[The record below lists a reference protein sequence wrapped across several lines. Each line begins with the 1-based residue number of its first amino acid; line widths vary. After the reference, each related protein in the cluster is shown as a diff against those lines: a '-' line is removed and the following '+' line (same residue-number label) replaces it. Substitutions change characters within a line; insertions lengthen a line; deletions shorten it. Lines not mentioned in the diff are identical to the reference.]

1 MPVIPA
7 AMMASRFAPALWSMG
22 GRAATGLR
30 NLLTRGDKVYAGPTS
45 KTGQWINR
53 HPYLTAAGTGA
64 GGLLAY
70 EMGQSK
76 EGENVVTGG
85 EGPGT
90 GFQVRD
96 RSTIPD
102 DWQSALGDTLA
113 AKEKQSALNL
123 KRLKQ
128 VIMRGAILK
137 AHNPHAKDNYVK
149 NALDVLKAEALQRN
163 DMKQAR
169 IIDNIK
175 NKDGS
180 VPDDAKLIY
189 DRIIKSG
196 GSPQFA
202 AEISGHQL
210 KIEKTQAEAA
220 SDYMRNQPKLSD
232 LWSKGA
238 LMLTQIKAQ
247 YDSGDTQNAI
257 NKLAMLLKTEDI
269 GLSERYG
276 TLQAK
281 SDEEMH
287 ELASQILQ
295 GKTDVEIP
303 TEDDIKIEER

>member
-1 MPVIPA
+1 MVGLGVPIA
-7 AMMASRFAPALWSMG
+7 AGVARAAPAIARTVAPSLTT
-22 GRAATGLR
+22 RAKKWLMENKVKSGL
-30 NLLTRGDKVYAGPTS
+30 
-45 KTGQWINR
+45 
-53 HPYLTAAGTGA
+53 GA
-64 GGLLAY
+64 SLAGLLGY
-70 EMGQSK
+70 EMLRPEEEK
-76 EGENVVTGG
+76 ENVVTGG
-85 EGPGT
+85 EGSAP

-102 DWQSALGDTLA
+102 NWQSALGDTLA

-128 VIMRGAILK
+128 VMMRGAILK

-163 DMKQAR
+163 DMQQAR

-189 DRIIKSG
+189 DRILKSG

-202 AEISGHQL
+202 AEISGYQL
-210 KIEKTQAEAA
+210 DIERTQAQAA
-220 SDYMRNQPKLSD
+220 KDYMMELSR
-232 LWSKGA
+232 L
-238 LMLTQIKAQ
+238 KAQ

-257 NKLAMLLKTEDI
+257 AILASRLKTGQIDI
-269 GLSERYG
+269 SERYG
-276 TLQAK
+276 DLQPKTDA
-281 SDEEMH
+281 EMYA
-287 ELASQILQ
+287 LAAQILQ
-295 GKTDVEIP
+295 GKTDLKLP

>member
-1 MPVIPA
+1 MAGPA
-7 AMMASRFAPALWSMG
+7 ALLGLLGRTVAPYIPKLLKKG
-22 GRAATGLR
+22 GKKDAGISPWRAGAAAGGTGL
-30 NLLTRGDKVYAGPTS
+30 LT
-45 KTGQWINR
+45 
-53 HPYLTAAGTGA
+53 
-64 GGLLAY
+64 Y
-70 EMGQSK
+70 EMLRPDEEEK
-76 EGENVVTGG
+76 KVVTGG

-137 AHNPHAKDNYVK
+137 AHNPQAKDNYVK

-180 VPDDAKLIY
+180 IPDDAKLIY

-210 KIEKTQAEAA
+210 KIERTQAQAA
-220 SDYMRNQPKLSD
+220 KDYMAGQPQLSD
-232 LWSKGA
+232 MMTKEMMELSR
-238 LMLTQIKAQ
+238 LKAQ

-257 NKLAMLLKTEDI
+257 AILASRLKTGQIDI
-269 GLSERYG
+269 SERYG
-276 TLQAK
+276 DLQPK
-281 SDEEMH
+281 TDEEMYA
-287 ELASQILQ
+287 LAAQILQ
-295 GKTDVEIP
+295 GKTDLNLP

>member
-1 MPVIPA
+1 MAFGLAVPA
-7 AMMASRFAPALWSMG
+7 A
-22 GRAATGLR
+22 AATARAVAPNLAKRAGSWLMENKWKSGL
-30 NLLTRGDKVYAGPTS
+30 
-45 KTGQWINR
+45 
-53 HPYLTAAGTGA
+53 GA
-64 GGLLAY
+64 SLAGLLGY
-70 EMGQSK
+70 EMLRPEEEEK
-76 EGENVVTGG
+76 KVVTGG
-85 EGPGT
+85 EGSAP
-90 GFQVRD
+90 GFQIRD

-128 VIMRGAILK
+128 VMMRGAILK
-137 AHNPHAKDNYVK
+137 AHNPQAKDNYVK

-210 KIEKTQAEAA
+210 KIERTQAQAA
-220 SDYMRNQPKLSD
+220 ADYMKGQPTLSD
-232 LWSKGA
+232 MYSKQA
-238 LMLTQIKAQ
+238 IMMQQVKAQ
-247 YDSGDTQNAI
+247 YDSGDQQNAI
-257 NKLAMLLKTEDI
+257 NQLALWIKSNVITVPDIYGGFELKNDAD
-269 GLSERYG
+269 LH
-276 TLQAK
+276 TLAAQ
-281 SDEEMH
+281 M
-287 ELASQILQ
+287 LQ
-295 GKTDVEIP
+295 GVDGTQVA

>member
-1 MPVIPA
+1 
-7 AMMASRFAPALWSMG
+7 
-22 GRAATGLR
+22 
-30 NLLTRGDKVYAGPTS
+30 
-45 KTGQWINR
+45 
-53 HPYLTAAGTGA
+53 
-64 GGLLAY
+64 
-70 EMGQSK
+70 
-76 EGENVVTGG
+76 
-85 EGPGT
+85 
-90 GFQVRD
+90 
-96 RSTIPD
+96 
-102 DWQSALGDTLA
+102 
-113 AKEKQSALNL
+113 
-123 KRLKQ
+123 
-128 VIMRGAILK
+128 
-137 AHNPHAKDNYVK
+137 
-149 NALDVLKAEALQRN
+149 
-163 DMKQAR
+163 MKQAR

-257 NKLAMLLKTEDI
+257 NKLAMLMKTEDI

-276 TLQAK
+276 TLQPK

-295 GKTDVEIP
+295 GKTDLEIP
-303 TEDDIKIEER
+303 TEDDIKINER